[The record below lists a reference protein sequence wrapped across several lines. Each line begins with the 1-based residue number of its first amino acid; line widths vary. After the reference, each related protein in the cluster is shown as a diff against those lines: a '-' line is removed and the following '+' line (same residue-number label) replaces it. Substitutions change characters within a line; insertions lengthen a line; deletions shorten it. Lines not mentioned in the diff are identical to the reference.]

1 MDSMLLHPT
10 HAPREL
16 CDLLVLII
24 KADPRPGPAQ
34 AAVDHIKAW
43 IFSLALARIQ
53 DHNKLSSELSSLKGD
68 LAALQATAPPSVD
81 NPRLPLA
88 AASLVGFGLLT
99 ACSLLVWHVLSPG
112 ALPAPLLA
120 AALTPAGLGI
130 SALLWSDAQRKDRNP
145 AWAFQAAALG
155 CSLLLPLAVVGLGL
169 AAGPLRLLS
178 PFALLLVLL
187 GGGSYALGRLAR
199 FFSGFSSS
207 VNARL
212 AFTNR
217 QSAIK
222 TCQKKIRDL
231 EERLLASPSPGEI
244 QLTALA
250 IASELDVTK
259 DMALAYYGKLRS
271 SPVFPPLPSLSPS

>member
-120 AALTPAGLGI
+120 AGLAPAGLAI

-187 GGGSYALGRLAR
+187 GGGSYALGRLSR
-199 FFSGFSSS
+199 FSSGFSS
-207 VNARL
+207 RL
-212 AFTNR
+212 NSWFDLKNR
-217 QSAIK
+217 RSEIK
-222 TCQKKIRDL
+222 ACQQKILDL
-231 EERLLASPSPGEI
+231 EEKLRALPSPQETKLIALAS
-244 QLTALA
+244 
-250 IASELDVTK
+250 ASELEVIK
-259 DMALAYYGKLRS
+259 DMALAHYGKYGK
-271 SPVFPPLPSLSPS
+271 